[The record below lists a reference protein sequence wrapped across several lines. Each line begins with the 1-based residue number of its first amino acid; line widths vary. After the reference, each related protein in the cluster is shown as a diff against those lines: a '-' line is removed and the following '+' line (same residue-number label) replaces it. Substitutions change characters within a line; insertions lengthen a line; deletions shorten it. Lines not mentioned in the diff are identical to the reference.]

1 MVKGGC
7 AWQRGVC
14 VPKWD
19 VCGRRGEAMHGKG
32 GMHGEGVVCMAKG
45 IVRGE
50 GGHV

>member
-7 AWQRGVC
+7 ACQRGVC

-19 VCGRRGEAMHGKG
+19 VCGRRVMHGKG

-45 IVRGE
+45 IVHGE